1 MENIIRKILREIF
14 TEAISTEH
22 YRERAEVGGRLSD
35 AEYSTFMKEPDSV
48 KTTVYKNLD
57 YLQDIEFP
65 EDISVGVLA
74 FRGNHPYAYTKEG
87 AKSFGKNI
95 WVVVR
100 ENEMKTLMFSN
111 ADIITGKE
119 KIRTNYVIN
128 LVKLRDYIEKEKGGD
143 KNLTPEDIMTIFAP
157 EIVAPEEKGES
168 NVVNLGGVKYVVDKD
183 NSVIFKKNN
192 PSQKFDLLDF
202 ALSLEP
208 TNQKKIYSLLEAD
221 EF

>member
-1 MENIIRKILREIF
+1 MENIVRKILREIF
-14 TEAISTEH
+14 TEAIATEH
-22 YRERAEVGGRLSD
+22 YRNRAEVGGRLSD
-35 AEYSTFMKEPDSV
+35 SEYSTFVKEPNSTKDV
-48 KTTVYKNLD
+48 VYRNLD

-74 FRGNHPYAYTKEG
+74 FRGKKSYAYTKPKAE
-87 AKSFGKNI
+87 SFGRNI

-111 ADIITGKE
+111 ADTITGKE
-119 KIRTNYVIN
+119 KIRTNYAIN

-157 EIVAPEEKGES
+157 EVVAPEEKGES
-168 NVVNLGGVKYVVDKD
+168 NIINLGGVKYIVDKD

-192 PSQKFDLLDF
+192 PTQTFDLLDF
-202 ALSLEP
+202 AAELEP
-208 TNQKKIYSLLEAD
+208 NDQERIYSLLEAY
-221 EF
+221 ES